1 MSRKRGSRQGNLQ
14 DPMKGPK
21 QVRNTAPAPAATAP
35 IPLIIDTDVALGV
48 EHEGRPRDIDDGFAI
63 VEALNCDDLE
73 LIGVT
78 TVFGNGPHAEVH
90 RVANEIIALKDAAIP
105 VAPGAVAALPQE
117 GPMPPPNAAVEF
129 LAEQLRVRRLHIAAI
144 GPLTNIGLLAHHH
157 PDLLGNV
164 ASIVI
169 VAGRSEDAP
178 FYIGDAGPVRDF
190 NFENDVRA
198 ARLVLESDVP
208 LVLAGF
214 ELTSQV
220 VVTEPDLEAIAA
232 VGTETARYFHRNS
245 VAWCRYWTR
254 QFPADAGFHPWD
266 SAAIA
271 WLRHPEY
278 FQTESRGWRIRQVD
292 HRTQWLECDTGY
304 PGTLVT
310 YCTGFAGDG
319 RAAFVRD
326 VVTRV
331 Y

>member
-1 MSRKRGSRQGNLQ
+1 MT
-14 DPMKGPK
+14 DPH
-21 QVRNTAPAPAATAP
+21 AAPAAAT
-35 IPLIIDTDVALGV
+35 PLIIDTDVALGV

-63 VEALNCDDLE
+63 VEALNCPAIE
-73 LIGVT
+73 LLAVT
-78 TVFGNGPHAEVH
+78 TVYGNAPHHEVH
-90 RVANEIIALKDAAIP
+90 RVANEIVALKGADVP
-105 VAPGAVAALPQE
+105 VVPGADRPLPQQ
-117 GPMPPPNAAVEF
+117 GPMPAPNAAVEF

-144 GPLTNIGLLAHHH
+144 GPLTNIGLLVHHH
-157 PDLLGNV
+157 PDVLSNIESV
-164 ASIVI
+164 II

-178 FYIGDAGPVRDF
+178 FYIGEAGPVRDF

-198 ARLVLESDVP
+198 AQLLLASGVP

-220 VVTEPDLEAIAA
+220 VITEADLDAIAR
-232 VGTETARYFHRNS
+232 VGTDTAHYFHRNS

-278 FQTESRGWRIRQVD
+278 FATESRGWRIRRID
-292 HRTQWLECDTGY
+292 AKTDWLECDAGY
-304 PGTLVT
+304 PGNRVT
-310 YCTGFAGDG
+310 YCTGFAGTG
-319 RAAFVRD
+319 RTDFVRD
-326 VVTRV
+326 VVTTV